1 MFKSLFPL
9 AVQGTLRKKR
19 ISILVFTVLLLSFAF
34 AIVTLSLTQSI
45 SETNTQYRLDTFG
58 EWYLAVPNGKEEDAA
73 WLAEQEWADKLGSAC
88 SYGTIYGNIYGN
100 YGTVDDS
107 YLEIA
112 RASLAEGRLP
122 EAEGEV
128 AVERRVLEKLKEH
141 FGGDFVLGSTVS
153 FPFGINV
160 SASNDPSLWLQWIEN
175 GWISSKS
182 DAIGVTLGGNF
193 VLVGIFEDFSGLWSY
208 SNNKGEQQPV
218 CMIMTE
224 ETAQN
229 CLNAVNKKLKEFY
242 PGMVAEPT
250 PQYYITVSPENRQT
264 AVREL
269 GDYMKTTRNTST
281 EDFLPCVNE
290 AAYPSNLAVSSPDTF
305 YSYLI
310 AAVALVAV
318 LCVYMMQ
325 LQHETHSFA
334 VLRSIGITKGQ
345 LLVLMGLESLLLA
358 VPAMALGVPLG
369 ASLTKLALRLV
380 MYSDGVSMRASIPY
394 DALASLFV
402 LWLAVI
408 VLARLILFAVTVRT
422 PLTGKMQMQEK
433 NARRSRRMRGA
444 LIAALLIAA
453 LLIAFSASLLYV
465 MEAAQIPTLQKA
477 IREAEPDYEFMAA
490 LDTSE
495 NDRGR
500 KIPISLAAMERF
512 AALPGIESAEGYM
525 SVQSGRGNT
534 SELSISFDGLE
545 ETFTDF
551 YMLDAERWA
560 DALRLDEETAAAFA
574 RGDIVL
580 LVFDE
585 YEFTDEMPLPQ
596 GDVTL
601 RAYEDGECVAVAS
614 ATPVVWMDTDVKTFG
629 RSPNTRVPYTVY
641 CTEAYLR
648 KLVAAIE
655 PGKQW
660 DAYTCDGT
668 FGYSRMWLTASAN
681 AGALSVDYSIM
692 ELCRQEGLRYPLDNR
707 EEKQTEIQDYS
718 QQLILL
724 YACGGCIVLVTILLF
739 ASALALEAEQEKR
752 SFAILRVIGMSKR
765 QMRRKVFGKAARRSI
780 LTFLTGWALTIG
792 ITARQYMRIYER
804 PLLLSLKSSFSNHTM
819 LFYNRP
825 AWFVFAAVCI
835 LVMLGVSL
843 LAKRALKEST
853 LLK

>member
-1 MFKSLFPL
+1 MLRNLFPL

-19 ISILVFTVLLLSFAF
+19 SSILVFTVLLLSFAF

-58 EWYLAVPNGKEEDAA
+58 EWYLAIPNGKEEDAT
-73 WLAEQEWADKLGSAC
+73 WLAEQEWADKLSSVC
-88 SYGTIYGNIYGN
+88 SYGIIYPAFYGS
-100 YGTVDDS
+100 YGTVDDT
-107 YLEIA
+107 YLEVA
-112 RASLAEGRLP
+112 RASLSEGRLP
-122 EAEGEV
+122 EKEGEI
-128 AVERRVLEKLKEH
+128 AVERRVLEYIEGLG
-141 FGGDFVLGSTVS
+141 GGDLTTLGSTIPL
-153 FPFGINV
+153 PFGFES
-160 SASNDPSLWLQWIEN
+160 SASNDPSQWLKWMEN
-175 GWISSKS
+175 GWISDKS
-182 DAIGVTLGGNF
+182 ESIGITTGDYF
-193 VLVGIFEDFSGLWSY
+193 VLVGILDDFCGLWNY
-208 SNNKGEQQPV
+208 SNNKANQKPV

-229 CLNAVNKKLKEFY
+229 CLNAVNKKLKEIY

-264 AVREL
+264 AAREL

-290 AAYPSNLAVSSPDTF
+290 AAYPANLAVSSPDTF

-325 LQHETHSFA
+325 LQHEAHSFA

-345 LLVLMGLESLLLA
+345 LLVLMGMEALILA
-358 VPAMALGVPLG
+358 LPAMALGIPLG

-394 DALASLFV
+394 DALVSLFV

-444 LIAALLIAA
+444 LIAALLIA
-453 LLIAFSASLLYV
+453 FSASLLYV

-477 IREAEPDYEFMAA
+477 IREADPDYEFMAA

-495 NDRGR
+495 NDRG
-500 KIPISLAAMERF
+500 KEIPISHAAMERF

-525 SVQSGRGNT
+525 VVLSGRGNA

-545 ETFTDF
+545 ETFTNF

-580 LVFDE
+580 LGFDE
-585 YEFTDEMPLPQ
+585 YNLTEETPLPQ

-629 RSPNTRVPYTVY
+629 RSPSVTVPYTVY

-660 DAYTCDGT
+660 DAYTCDGP

-681 AGALSVDYSIM
+681 AGALSIDYSIM

-707 EEKQTEIQDYS
+707 ESKQTEIQDYS

-724 YACGGCIVLVTILLF
+724 YACGGCIVLVTLLLF

-765 QMRRKVFGKAARRSI
+765 QMRRKVFGKAARRSV

-804 PLLLSLKSSFSNHTM
+804 PLLLSLKSSLSNHTM

>member
-1 MFKSLFPL
+1 
-9 AVQGTLRKKR
+9 
-19 ISILVFTVLLLSFAF
+19 
-34 AIVTLSLTQSI
+34 
-45 SETNTQYRLDTFG
+45 
-58 EWYLAVPNGKEEDAA
+58 
-73 WLAEQEWADKLGSAC
+73 
-88 SYGTIYGNIYGN
+88 
-100 YGTVDDS
+100 
-107 YLEIA
+107 
-112 RASLAEGRLP
+112 
-122 EAEGEV
+122 
-128 AVERRVLEKLKEH
+128 
-141 FGGDFVLGSTVS
+141 
-153 FPFGINV
+153 
-160 SASNDPSLWLQWIEN
+160 
-175 GWISSKS
+175 
-182 DAIGVTLGGNF
+182 
-193 VLVGIFEDFSGLWSY
+193 
-208 SNNKGEQQPV
+208 
-218 CMIMTE
+218 MIMTE

-242 PGMVAEPT
+242 PGMVVEPT

-264 AVREL
+264 AAREL

-281 EDFLPCVNE
+281 EDFQPCVNE

-325 LQHETHSFA
+325 LQHEAHSFA

-358 VPAMALGVPLG
+358 VPAMALGIPLG

-394 DALASLFV
+394 DALASLFA
-402 LWLAVI
+402 LWLGVI

-422 PLTGKMQMQEK
+422 PLTGKIQMQEK

-444 LIAALLIAA
+444 LIVLL
-453 LLIAFSASLLYV
+453 LTAFSASLLYV
-465 MEAAQIPTLQKA
+465 MAEAQIPTLQKA
-477 IREAEPDYEFMAA
+477 IREADPDYEFMAA

-495 NDRGR
+495 NGRGR
-500 KIPISLAAMERF
+500 EVPISLTTMERF

-525 SVQSGRGNT
+525 VVQSGRGNA
-534 SELSISFDGLE
+534 SELSISFDGIE

-560 DALRLDEETAAAFA
+560 DALQLDEETAAAFE

-580 LVFDE
+580 LGFDE
-585 YEFTDEMPLPQ
+585 YTLTEETSLPQ

-601 RAYEDGECVAVAS
+601 HAYEDGECVAVAN
-614 ATPVVWMDTDVKTFG
+614 ATAVLWTETGVTFG

-648 KLVAAIE
+648 KLVAEIE

-668 FGYSRMWLTASAN
+668 FGYSRMWLTASTN
-681 AGALSVDYSIM
+681 AGALSIDYSIT
-692 ELCRQEGLRYPLDNR
+692 ELCRQEGLRYSLDNR
-707 EEKQTEIQDYS
+707 ESKQTEIQDYS

-724 YACGGCIVLVTILLF
+724 YACGGCIVLVTLLLF
-739 ASALALEAEQEKR
+739 ASALALEAEQEKH
-752 SFAILRVIGMSKR
+752 SFTILRVIGMSRR
-765 QMRRKVFGKAARRSI
+765 QMRRRLLGKASRRSV
-780 LTFLTGWALTIG
+780 LTFLTGWALVTG
-792 ITARQYMRIYER
+792 ITARQYMKIYER
-804 PLLLSLKSSFSNHTM
+804 PLLLSLKSSLSNHTM
-819 LFYNRP
+819 LFYNKP
-825 AWFVFAAVCI
+825 AWFVFAAVCV
-835 LVMLGVSL
+835 LVTLTVSL
-843 LAKRALKEST
+843 FAKRGLKQGT